1 MIRMNNKDIKLYNI
15 IFPVYMLWL
24 IPPVIFIVGI
34 LNFIID
40 SVVVLITE
48 KILKLEDMF
57 SKYKKVI
64 FKVWIFGFL
73 ADFIGALFLFITS
86 ALFDDLNIPIK
97 YNIDYNP
104 FGNIYALIITV
115 IGILIA
121 GILIFIFNKK
131 ICFKK
136 IDITEKQR
144 FILSLVMAIVTAPYL
159 FLLPMNW

>member
-1 MIRMNNKDIKLYNI
+1 MKTKDIKLYNI

-40 SVVVLITE
+40 SIVVLITE

>member
-48 KILKLEDMF
+48 KILKIEDIF

-64 FKVWIFGFL
+64 LKVWIFGFL

-86 ALFDDLNIPIK
+86 ALFEELNIPIK
-97 YNIDYNP
+97 YNINYNP
-104 FGNIYALIITV
+104 FGNIYALIITI

-144 FILSLVMAIVTAPYL
+144 FILSLVMAIVTTPYL

>member
-48 KILKLEDMF
+48 KILKIEDIF

-64 FKVWIFGFL
+64 LKVWIFGFL

-86 ALFDDLNIPIK
+86 ALFEDLNIPIK

-104 FGNIYALIITV
+104 FGNIYALIITI

-144 FILSLVMAIVTAPYL
+144 FILSLVMAIVTTPYL

>member
-1 MIRMNNKDIKLYNI
+1 MKTKEIKLYNL

-144 FILSLVMAIVTAPYL
+144 FILSLVMAIVTTPYL